1 MPQNMIPPDA
11 RGYEELPRDHWPHG
25 ARIRRFVH
33 IPGLPKD
40 WEADVCDRSG
50 SDRRAPHDPG
60 SRNGLPT
67 KSIDGFSF
75 ALILPDADA
84 PSTHD
89 EQCAEFGGNRSFYR
103 DGWKILTNHE
113 PTTPFDDGEWELYGR
128 PHRP

>member
-1 MPQNMIPPDA
+1 MPENAIPRNA
-11 RGYEELPRDHWPHG
+11 RGYGNLPGTIGRT
-25 ARIRRFVH
+25 AREIRRFVH

-89 EQCAEFGGNRSFYR
+89 EQCAEFGGNRSFYPR
-103 DGWKILTNHE
+103 RLED
-113 PTTPFDDGEWELYGR
+113 
-128 PHRP
+128 PHQP